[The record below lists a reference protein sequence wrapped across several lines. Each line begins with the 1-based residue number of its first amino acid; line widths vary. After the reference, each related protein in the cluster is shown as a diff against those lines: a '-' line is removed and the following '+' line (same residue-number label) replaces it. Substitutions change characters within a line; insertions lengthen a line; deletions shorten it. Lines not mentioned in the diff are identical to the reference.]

1 MLDTRSAPGPRLMT
15 EDTIRSQTPDEANPL
30 ALSRRVLLAAPL
42 GLMACRREAQAQ
54 VKPGAAPPFKSLVR
68 FPVGTCGMTGQF
80 DDPAWVALA
89 RRNFSQFTPEWEMK
103 MEAVLSPQGTYDF
116 TVSDRIVRLAREIG
130 LNVHATTLIWYSQQ
144 NAWFDSLPASRFAA
158 AYDQWIA
165 TMAGR
170 YRGQVR
176 GWDVVNEAVAEDGNG
191 LRDCLWSRRLG
202 PDGYIVRAFEQA
214 RAADPSALL
223 FLNDYNLENL
233 PRKLDTFLRLVERLL
248 RAGAPVTGLGTQS
261 HLDIE
266 IPAGQIRRSIEQLA
280 QFGLPIHV
288 SELDASLRREGGPP
302 DLRSPGQ
309 RTAQQTAR
317 VEELADAFAALP
329 ARQQYAFTVWG
340 VRDTDS
346 WYRRGDKDDGRD
358 SPLLF
363 NSAGQPNPMMRAL
376 IDGFGAG

>member
-1 MLDTRSAPGPRLMT
+1 MRDHEAMQTRPSSGEREMSAEG
-15 EDTIRSQTPDEANPL
+15 A
-30 ALSRRVLLAAPL
+30 ALSRRTVMLAAPL
-42 GLMACRREAQAQ
+42 ALMACRRDAIAGEAGQT
-54 VKPGAAPPFKSLVR
+54 KPGVVPPLKSLVR
-68 FPVGTCGMTGQF
+68 FPIGTCGMSGQF

-103 MEAVLSPQGTYDF
+103 MEAVLSDQGRYDF
-116 TVSDRIVRLAREIG
+116 TASDRIVRLAREIG
-130 LNVHATTLIWYSQQ
+130 LSVHATTLIWYLQS
-144 NAWFDSLPASRFAA
+144 NAWFEALPASRFTA

-202 PDGYIVRAFEQA
+202 PDGYIVRAFQQA
-214 RAADPSALL
+214 RIADPDAVL

-233 PRKLDTFLRLVERLL
+233 PRKLDTYLRLVERLL

-266 IPAGQIRRSIEQLA
+266 IPAGQIRRSIEALA
-280 QFGLPIHV
+280 RFGLPIHV
-288 SELDASLRREGGPP
+288 SELDASLRREGGAP
-302 DLRSPGQ
+302 DMRSGAQ

-317 VEELADAFAALP
+317 VEELAEAFSALP
-329 ARQQYAFTVWG
+329 SQQQYAFTVWG

-346 WYRRGDKDDGRD
+346 WYRRDARDDGRD
-358 SPLLF
+358 SPLVF
-363 NSAGQPNPMMRAL
+363 NAAGQANPMFSAL
-376 IDGFGAG
+376 RDGFAAH

>member
-1 MLDTRSAPGPRLMT
+1 MTDRDRRLDAPSCGAGL
-15 EDTIRSQTPDEANPL
+15 DV
-30 ALSRRVLLAAPL
+30 SRRSVLAAPVAL
-42 GLMACRREAQAQ
+42 IACRRDAKAQ
-54 VKPGAAPPFKSLVR
+54 VKPGAVPPLKSLVP
-68 FPVGTCGMTGQF
+68 FAVGTCGMTGQF

-103 MEAVLSPQGTYDF
+103 MESVMSADGTYDF

-130 LNVHATTLIWYSQQ
+130 LNVHATTLIWYSQS
-144 NAWFDSLPASRFAA
+144 NVWFERLPANRFTA

-214 RAADPSALL
+214 RRADPEAIL

-233 PRKLDTFLRLVERLL
+233 PRKLDTYLRLVERLL

-266 IPAGQIRRSIEQLA
+266 IPAGQIRRSIEALA
-280 QFGLPIHV
+280 RFGLPIHV
-288 SELDASLRREGGPP
+288 SELDASLRREGGSP
-302 DLRSPGQ
+302 DLRSAAQ
-309 RTAQQTAR
+309 RTAQQSAR
-317 VEELADAFAALP
+317 VEELAEAFAALP
-329 ARQQYAFTVWG
+329 AAQQYAFTVWG

-363 NSAGQPNPMMRAL
+363 NGAGQPTPMFTAL
-376 IDGFGAG
+376 QAGFAAG